1 MALESIA
8 DVEALHAAFVK
19 SLNTTAARLLKL
31 DKPDPSVLLD
41 DKRQLLA
48 DLNDRLRAATDGRTE
63 SIRLYDRQIT
73 QLDNAITTL
82 QGELKTDE
90 RVITRLSRA
99 AGGKARVNAA
109 GSARKK
115 RAK

>member
-1 MALESIA
+1 MALESIT
-8 DVEALHAAFVK
+8 DIEKIHAAFVK
-19 SLNTTAARLLKL
+19 SFNTTAAEFLKV
-31 DKPDPSVLLD
+31 DKPDPKVLLD
-41 DKRQLLA
+41 EKRQLLA
-48 DLNDRLRAATDGRTE
+48 DLNDRLRAATEARTE
-63 SIRLYDRQIT
+63 SIRVYDRQIT
-73 QLDNAITTL
+73 QLENAIATL

-109 GSARKK
+109 GSARTK

>member
-8 DVEALHAAFVK
+8 DVETLHAAFVK
-19 SLNTTAARLLKL
+19 SLNTTEARLLKL
-31 DKPDPSVLLD
+31 DKPDPKVLLA

-48 DLNDRLRAATDGRTE
+48 DLNDRLRAATDGRAE
-63 SIRLYDRQIT
+63 AVGLYDRQIA
-73 QLDNAITTL
+73 QLENAIATT

-90 RVITRLSRA
+90 RVITRMSRA
-99 AGGKARVNAA
+99 AGGTARASAA
-109 GSARKK
+109 GAARKK

>member
-8 DVEALHAAFVK
+8 DVETLYATFVK
-19 SLNTTAARLLKL
+19 SLNTTEARLLKL
-31 DKPDPSVLLD
+31 DKPDTRVLLD
-41 DKRQLLA
+41 DKRELLA
-48 DLNDRLRAATDGRTE
+48 DLNDRLRAATDARTE
-63 SIRLYDRQIT
+63 AIRLYDQQIT
-73 QLDNAITTL
+73 QLENAIATL

-99 AGGKARVNAA
+99 AGGKASAIA
-109 GSARKK
+109 TGAARKK

>member
-8 DVEALHAAFVK
+8 DIETLHAAFVK
-19 SLNTTAARLLKL
+19 SLNTTAARFLKL
-31 DKPDPSVLLD
+31 DKPDPRVLVD
-41 DKRQLLA
+41 DKRQLLV
-48 DLNDRLRAATDGRTE
+48 DLNDRLRTATDARTE
-63 SIRLYDRQIT
+63 AIRVYDRQIT
-73 QLDNAITTL
+73 QLENAIATV

-99 AGGKARVNAA
+99 AGGKARANAA
-109 GSARKK
+109 GAARKK